1 MKVLIHNNNKSYEIF
16 RNCFNKES
24 AWKIIV
30 KNMTG
35 EQKHF
40 EQAQM
45 YTLTVDGNFKL
56 LSIISQFL

>member
-1 MKVLIHNNNKSYEIF
+1 M
-16 RNCFNKES
+16 
-24 AWKIIV
+24 
-30 KNMTG
+30 KNMRG

-56 LSIISQFL
+56 LSIVSQFL